1 MRKNLL
7 SWIEEER
14 ERAHCDGVSHP
25 DNFPF
30 LLAPKQPNGQAV
42 VLVHGFGATPRS
54 IFPVA
59 EALYRQHYTVA
70 GVRLPGHGTS
80 PDDLKQRKATEWTAT
95 ACSAY
100 DYLTEKGLKVSCGGL
115 STGALV
121 TLTLASQRPL
131 HKLLLFS
138 PFLQLRHHLAP
149 YAGFLSFFVPYQKST
164 VGKLESDFYYSRRPL
179 KAIAQINLLLRDMP
193 RILPQIQAPALML
206 TSTGDRTIAPGTA
219 LKLYERLGTPHKILH
234 VYGNNVPHVLTT
246 AENPELDDVLQR
258 CLEFMNQEFI
268 SSPAIDILPA
278 PKRPGF
284 LRRDA

>member
-1 MRKNLL
+1 M

-14 ERAHCDGVSHP
+14 ERARTEGVIHP
-25 DNFPF
+25 ENFPF
-30 LLAPKQPNGQAV
+30 LLTPEQPNGQAV
-42 VLVHGFGATPRS
+42 VLIHGFGATPRS

-59 EALYRQHYTVA
+59 TALYNHRYTVA

-80 PDDLKQRKATEWTAT
+80 PDDLKKRKAAEWVTT
-95 ACSAY
+95 ACAAF
-100 DYLTEKGLKVSCGGL
+100 DELADRGMNVSVGGL

-149 YAGFLSFFVPYQKST
+149 FAGFLSFFFPYQKS
-164 VGKLESDFYYSRRPL
+164 VVDQSERDFYYSLRPL
-179 KAIAQINLLLRDMP
+179 KAISQINRLLRDIP
-193 RILPQIQAPALML
+193 RILPQIKTPTLVL
-206 TSTGDRTIAPGTA
+206 TSTGDATIAPGTA

-234 VYGNNVPHVLTT
+234 TYGNNVPHVLTT

-258 CLEFMNQEFI
+258 CLEFMNQEFSNSPI
-268 SSPAIDILPA
+268 NNGQSSSI
-278 PKRPGF
+278 
-284 LRRDA
+284 